1 MVVVVVEDSEL
12 ALTKSA
18 ARTGSGTLA
27 CGVGVYLIS

>member
-1 MVVVVVEDSEL
+1 MVVVVVEDNEL

-27 CGVGVYLIS
+27 GVGVYLIS

>member
-18 ARTGSGTLA
+18 ARTGSGTLV
-27 CGVGVYLIS
+27 CGEASI